1 MKSLKIWFI
10 IIIDRRILTNIFIF
24 QKSFANLK
32 SLDLFNCE
40 VTNEEEYKDKV
51 FELLSQLKYLD
62 GYDQNDEEAEDE
74 DDDGK
79 TMKTTLPSSKNNNIK
94 IQVSC

>member
-1 MKSLKIWFI
+1 M
-10 IIIDRRILTNIFIF
+10 
-24 QKSFANLK
+24 K

-40 VTNEEEYKDKV
+40 VTNEEDYKDKV

-74 DDDGK
+74 DDEGIIV
-79 TMKTTLPSSKNNNIK
+79 TSPITRL
-94 IQVSC
+94 

>member
-1 MKSLKIWFI
+1 MNNIWVFFYLYNFI
-10 IIIDRRILTNIFIF
+10 LFHFR
-24 QKSFANLK
+24 KSFANLK

-40 VTNEEEYKDKV
+40 VTNEEDYKDKV

-74 DDDGK
+74 DDDG
-79 TMKTTLPSSKNNNIK
+79 I
-94 IQVSC
+94 